1 MDLIA
6 GLIGVAAGAGVGFA
20 AARYI
25 LPPPRRAIV
34 ARLRALL
41 EQLPV
46 EVVIRSRGAGRTIF
60 AHVLDAPSKSG
71 GDSGAPSAGV
81 PATAGRELPRTQAV
95 DDPHPNLE
103 CAVAEL
109 EYCTP
114 ARNGSPA
121 KTFESKQSRV
131 GWPGEKDAVACV
143 LTDITRHKLA
153 ERGAQARLESER
165 EIFDA
170 ANSLLMVLDRSGHI
184 LRQNAACTRLFGVLP
199 SSAPVPLLWSRCIL
213 GEAGLEDSKEL
224 ESRFCTTARDGVQS
238 SGISRMRADEHPD
251 GAWIAWTLNVLRNG
265 VEQRDGSTDATAR
278 LLFTGTDETLN
289 VRTELERTGLERTL
303 EAVWQNAPEALALLN
318 AEGLIISVNSAFL
331 ELCRLPER
339 EVQDRFLFAILER
352 PDLSLDAVR
361 AQFQQDIEQ
370 RNLGRQEAE
379 FEIGGIPQWLEFSWG
394 SVDNRQGMSLVLL
407 AVRNLTARVLAE
419 RELREANA
427 FLAGATQWAKELAA
441 SSEVASAAKSQFLAS
456 VSHEIRTPMNGIIG
470 MADLALLTQLD
481 AEQREYLET
490 IHSSAESL
498 LGLLNDIL
506 DFSKMEA
513 GRMDLRPAP
522 FRLREH
528 LDKLLRPMKH
538 KAIEKGIALEW
549 EVDSDVPDSIKGDAG
564 RLRQV
569 MINLVGN
576 AVKFTDEGS
585 VDVRISLRGAGSE
598 RLRLLFVVTD
608 TGIGMDPART
618 SDVFEP
624 FKQLD
629 ASTTRK
635 RGGTGLGVSISE
647 KLVDMMGGR
656 LYLGSIPGE
665 GSAFGFCIDVEH
677 GPEVSISEEELYLE
691 RAETPQMHAPA
702 QSYHCLVAEDNPVNQ
717 KLVLKMLT
725 IAGHSCELAS
735 TGQQA
740 VELAF
745 THSFDIILMDVQM
758 PQMDGLE
765 ATATIRELERG
776 TDSHVPILAM
786 TAHAMPGD
794 RERCLNAGM
803 DGYLSKP
810 VRIGDLLRA
819 VDHFAGRAES
829 AFEQDALEPQV
840 RDTGSKRMG
849 ELDYSAALARVGGD
863 ADLLQEL
870 AGMFLEEYPKLL
882 EDVRRGLAEQNAAA
896 AGNAA
901 HQLKGLLAQFGAET
915 ARQAAYAVELPARQG
930 DLATMRQ
937 NLQILEEAMRR
948 VHPDLAQMGGLAE

>member
-1 MDLIA
+1 MDVLGCLTGI
-6 GLIGVAAGAGVGFA
+6 AAGAGVGFA
-20 AARYI
+20 AARYF
-25 LPPPRRAIV
+25 LPPRKQAIV

-46 EVVIRSRGAGRTIF
+46 ELIIRSRGEGRTIF
-60 AHVLDAPSKSG
+60 ANGSGSRGCGFDDGEPRSSIPDIGGQEVEPIQAAKDRRVTLRRAEVDREFSTPS
-71 GDSGAPSAGV
+71 
-81 PATAGRELPRTQAV
+81 E
-95 DDPHPNLE
+95 
-103 CAVAEL
+103 
-109 EYCTP
+109 
-114 ARNGSPA
+114 NGSPA
-121 KTFESKQSRV
+121 RRLESRQSPV
-131 GWPGEKDAVACV
+131 AWPGEEDAVACV
-143 LTDITRHKLA
+143 LTDITRYKLA
-153 ERGAQARLESER
+153 EATSLARLESER

-170 ANSLLMVLDRSGHI
+170 TSVLLMVLDREGHV
-184 LRQNAACTRLFGVLP
+184 LRQNAACARLFGPLL
-199 SSAPVPLLWSRCIL
+199 SLAPPPLLWSRASSEDT
-213 GEAGLEDSKEL
+213 GGLEHCFINSVREGAQ
-224 ESRFCTTARDGVQS
+224 SR
-238 SGISRMRADEHPD
+238 GITLMRASEHPD
-251 GAWIAWTLNVLRNG
+251 GAWVAWTLDVLRNG
-265 VEQRDGSTDATAR
+265 IGNGGESSGAAASI
-278 LLFTGTDETLN
+278 LFTGTDETSN
-289 VRTELERTGLERTL
+289 MQTEQERAGLERTL

-318 AEGLIISVNSAFL
+318 TEGLIISVNSAFL
-331 ELCRLPER
+331 ELCRLKEQD
-339 EVQDRFLFAILER
+339 VQDRLLFSILEH
-352 PDLSLDAVR
+352 PEESIEEAR
-361 AQFQQDIEQ
+361 AQFRRDFEH
-370 RNLGRQEAE
+370 RSLSRQVQE
-379 FEIGGIPQWLEFSWG
+379 FEVGGVSQWLEFSWG
-394 SVDNRQGMSLVLL
+394 VVENVQGMSLALL
-407 AVRNLTARVLAE
+407 AVRNFTERILAE
-419 RELREANA
+419 RELREANE

-470 MADLALLTQLD
+470 MAELALLTELD

-513 GRMDLRPAP
+513 GRMELRPAT

-528 LDKLLRPMKH
+528 LDNLLRPMKH
-538 KAIEKGIALEW
+538 KAIEKNIALEW
-549 EVDSDVPDSIKGDAG
+549 EVDPDVPDSLKGDAG

-569 MINLVGN
+569 LINLVGN
-576 AVKFTDEGS
+576 ALKFTDDGS
-585 VDVRISLRGAGSE
+585 VDIRVSLRGGNND

-608 TGIGMDPART
+608 TGIGMDPSRT

-647 KLVDMMGGR
+647 KLVEMMGGR
-656 LYLGSIPGE
+656 LYVTSIPGE
-665 GSAFGFCIDVEH
+665 GSAFGFGIDVEH
-677 GPEVSISEEELYLE
+677 GPEVSISEEDLLVEKRESPELYVGS
-691 RAETPQMHAPA
+691 R
-702 QSYHCLVAEDNPVNQ
+702 SYHCLVAEDNPVNQ
-717 KLVLKMLT
+717 TLVLKMLT
-725 IAGHSCELAS
+725 FAGHSAELVS
-735 TGQQA
+735 TGQEA

-758 PQMDGLE
+758 PLLDGLE

-776 TDSHVPILAM
+776 SDSHVPIVAM

-794 RERCLNAGM
+794 RERCLRAGM

-829 AFEQDALEPQV
+829 AFEQDASEPQV

-849 ELDYSAALARVGGD
+849 EVDYSAALARVGGD
-863 ADLLQEL
+863 VELLQEL

-882 EDVRRGLAEQNAAA
+882 EEVRRGLVDQNASA

-915 ARQAAYAVELPARQG
+915 ARQAAYAVERPAREG
-930 DLATMRQ
+930 DLGAARQ

-948 VHPDLAQMGGLAE
+948 VHPDLAQMAGSIE

>member
-1 MDLIA
+1 MDVIGWLA
-6 GLIGVAAGAGVGFA
+6 GVAAGAGAGFA
-20 AARYI
+20 VARYL
-25 LPPPRRAIV
+25 LPPPRKAVV

-46 EVVIRSRGAGRTIF
+46 DVMIRSRVDGRTIF
-60 AHVLDAPSKSG
+60 AKELSASSASG
-71 GDSGAPSAGV
+71 DPKLTV
-81 PATAGRELPRTQAV
+81 PGIEGQARESSQ
-95 DDPHPNLE
+95 
-103 CAVAEL
+103 AEL
-109 EYCTP
+109 GRPNFGQGEVEQEFHIPARDGTP
-114 ARNGSPA
+114 A
-121 KTFESKQSRV
+121 KCLESRQSSV
-131 GWPGEKDAVACV
+131 GWPGGAGVVACV
-143 LTDITRHKLA
+143 LTDITHHKLLEA
-153 ERGAQARLESER
+153 NALARLDSER
-165 EIFDA
+165 EIFETA
-170 ANSLLMVLDRSGHI
+170 TVLLMVLDQDGHI
-184 LRQNAACTRLFGVLP
+184 LRQNPACTLLFGPLP
-199 SSAPVPLLWSRCIL
+199 HSDPASLLWRRCMP
-213 GEAGLEDSKEL
+213 GDVASQDAREL
-224 ESRFCTTARDGVQS
+224 ESRFRTAARDGVPT
-238 SGISRMRADEHPD
+238 SGTSRMRSGQDPD
-251 GAWIAWTLNVLRNG
+251 GVWVAWTL
-265 VEQRDGSTDATAR
+265 DGLKRGTETSDASAGKPAR
-278 LLFTGTDETLN
+278 FLFTGTDETSN
-289 VRTELERTGLERTL
+289 VRTEMERDGLERTL
-303 EAVWQNAPEALALLN
+303 DAVWQNVPEALALLN
-318 AEGLIISVNSAFL
+318 ADGLVISVNAAFL
-331 ELCRLPER
+331 ELCGLPEH
-339 EVQDRFLFAILER
+339 EVLDRVVFTILVQPEK
-352 PDLSLDAVR
+352 PIEEVR
-361 AQFQQDIEQ
+361 SQFQRDVEQ
-370 RNLGRQEAE
+370 HNLSRRVEE
-379 FEIGGIPQWLEFSWG
+379 FEVGGASLWLEFSWG
-394 SVDNRQGMSLVLL
+394 VVDNEQGVPLVLL
-407 AVRNLTARVLAE
+407 AVRNLTERVLAE

-427 FLAGATQWAKELAA
+427 FLAGAAQWAKELAA

-470 MADLALLTQLD
+470 MTDLALLTELD

-538 KAIEKGIALEW
+538 KAIEKGIAVEW
-549 EVDSDVPDSIKGDAG
+549 EVDSDVPDSIQGDAG

-569 MINLVGN
+569 LINLVGN
-576 AVKFTDEGS
+576 ALKFTDEGS
-585 VDVRISLRGAGSE
+585 VDIRVSLRGGSGE

-629 ASTTRK
+629 ASTTRR

-656 LYLGSIPGE
+656 LYVGSIPGE
-665 GSAFGFCIDVEH
+665 GSAFGFCIDAEH
-677 GPEVSISEEELYLE
+677 GPEVSLSEEDLVLE
-691 RAETPQMHAPA
+691 RKETAQLKIPA

-717 KLVLKMLT
+717 KLVLKMLD
-725 IAGHSCELAS
+725 IAGHSCELAA
-735 TGQQA
+735 TGREA

-745 THSFDIILMDVQM
+745 SQKFDVILMDVQM
-758 PQMDGLE
+758 PLMDGLE
-765 ATATIRELERG
+765 ATAAIRELERG

-794 RERCLNAGM
+794 KERCLRAGM

-819 VDHFAGRAES
+819 VGHFAGRAES
-829 AFEQDALEPQV
+829 AFEQDALEPQLG
-840 RDTGSKRMG
+840 DTGDKRMG

-863 ADLLQEL
+863 AELLQKL

-882 EDVRRGLAEQNAAA
+882 EDIRQGLAGQNAALA
-896 AGNAA
+896 SNAA

-930 DLATMRQ
+930 DLASLRQ

-948 VHPDLAQMGGLAE
+948 VHTDLAQMAGLVE